1 MSIGAELIITLNF
14 IMYLHH
20 SWKKRRH
27 PGNWL
32 PSLSGHKRRKAAK
45 NDVKL
50 QKAAKNKKNRLN
62 GMYNFLVAV
71 VIEIFSRYD
80 IHTYI
85 THVDLQL

>member
-50 QKAAKNKKNRLN
+50 QKAAKNKKKPRLN
-62 GMYNFLVAV
+62 GTYNFLVAV

-80 IHTYI
+80 IHPL
-85 THVDLQL
+85 HM